1 MSVGRAHSFDEEPSV
16 VLLVLPDDVVSFDAD
31 GVGFITLHNLS
42 PASFLGFRVSA
53 TDTEVEA
60 APADGVLPPGKQV
73 QVRLRLTAAGSPERV
88 IVRYALLPQ
97 HARALQVRAHLDSLR
112 HEWGSDARHCQHM
125 LRTSRSSEPSTGS
138 TARELV
144 RAVAGASGVSTRER
158 LAAAERLALLRST
171 QLLKA
176 EQRIAQLE
184 LGGASTPGAHS
195 FSPVRTRDP
204 GGRVVR
210 SMNAKLSLAGSHA
223 LVALAA
229 LIMGALYADVLI
241 GL

>member
-1 MSVGRAHSFDEEPSV
+1 MSGSCDAEPAV
-16 VLLVLPDDVVSFDAD
+16 VLLILPDETVSFDAD
-31 GVGFITLHNLS
+31 GAGLITLHNLS

-53 TDTEVEA
+53 TDTQVSA
-60 APADGVLPPGKQV
+60 APEDGVLPPGKQV
-73 QVRLRLTAAGSPERV
+73 QVRLRLTGAGSPERV

-112 HEWGSDARHCQHM
+112 DAWGSDARHCQHM
-125 LRTSRSSEPSTGS
+125 LRCSRSTEPSSGS

-144 RAVAGASGVSTRER
+144 RAVAGGSGLSTRDR

-184 LGGASTPGAHS
+184 HTGGRGSTHGIQP
-195 FSPVRTRDP
+195 FSPVLTRNA

-210 SMNAKLSLAGSHA
+210 SRNAKLSLAGSHA

-229 LIMGALYADVLI
+229 LIMGALYADFLI
-241 GL
+241 GM